1 MENENKLTKFIEDTL
16 PDYFKELTEEDKRKA
31 LIKIF
36 DTNTELAKI
45 KSEKLVQSYIASVD
59 LDKLLYIVSEFEQKG
74 KIGYS
79 INSKNKTG
87 SGEINVNIKGGDTKF
102 IVPIIIAIG
111 IVIITILLII
121 FN

>member
-121 FN
+121 FK